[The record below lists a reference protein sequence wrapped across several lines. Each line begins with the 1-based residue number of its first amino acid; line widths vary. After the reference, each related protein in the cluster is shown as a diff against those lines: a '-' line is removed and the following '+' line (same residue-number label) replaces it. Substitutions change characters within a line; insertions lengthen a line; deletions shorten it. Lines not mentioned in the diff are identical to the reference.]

1 MILRALFV
9 NSGILGH
16 ASVARLFRRIADADP
31 AIDAT
36 HVDLSAELTTGERVV
51 RRVMCAGPAPGSSAA
66 AALTLPRLRHELH
79 AGVQAARRIGAM
91 EREGKSFDV
100 IHFHTQATAYASLR
114 RMRRTP
120 SVVSIDVTQRLASGE
135 ATGGLARLD
144 YAPNAA
150 LDRLVF
156 RAAAAVTATSR
167 WAADDLLR
175 DQPALRDRVHV
186 MPYPVPLEGF
196 DAGWIGER
204 AARAADEPVR
214 VLFVGGDWGR
224 KGGPEL
230 VEAWREG
237 GFAERARLD
246 VASDSPLVKPLD
258 AGGLGVHR
266 GVRAYTP
273 AWFELWRR
281 ADVFVMPTRGEAF
294 GMVFQEAAAAGLPV
308 VGTRINAIPEIVQ
321 HGATGLLVPPGD
333 PRALADALDRL
344 IGDAQLRARMGAAAR
359 ARIEQIGAF
368 DRYAARLGEILRA
381 AAGPHPLPQTAR
393 ERV

>member
-1 MILRALFV
+1 MTDPRPLRALFV

-16 ASVARLFRRIADADP
+16 ASVARLFQRMAEREP
-31 AIDAT
+31 SLDAT
-36 HVDLSAELTTGERVV
+36 HLDLSAELTTGERVV
-51 RRVMCAGPAPGSSAA
+51 RRLMCAGPAPGSSAA
-66 AALTLPRLRHELH
+66 SALTLPRLRHELH
-79 AGVQAARRIGAM
+79 AGVQAARRIRAL
-91 EREGKSFDV
+91 ERDGTSFDV

-135 ATGGLARLD
+135 APAGLARLD

-156 RAAAAVTATSR
+156 GAATAITATSR

-175 DQPALRDRVHV
+175 DQPKLADRVHV

-196 DAGWIGER
+196 DADWAAER
-204 AARAADEPVR
+204 AARPTDAPVR
-214 VLFVGGDWGR
+214 VLFVGGDWTR

-230 VEAWREG
+230 LEAWNAG

-246 VASDSPLVKPLD
+246 VVSDSPLVKPLD
-258 AGGLGVHR
+258 AGGLSVHR
-266 GVRAYTP
+266 GVRAYTD
-273 AWFELWRR
+273 AWFARWRQ

-308 VGTRINAIPEIVQ
+308 IGTRINAIPEIVQ

-333 PRALADALDRL
+333 PRALADALARL
-344 IGDAQLRARMGAAAR
+344 VGDAELRARMGTAAR
-359 ARIEQIGAF
+359 ARIEQVASF
-368 DRYAARLGEILRA
+368 ERYASRLTAILRR
-381 AAGPHPLPQTAR
+381 AGDPHPLA
-393 ERV
+393 